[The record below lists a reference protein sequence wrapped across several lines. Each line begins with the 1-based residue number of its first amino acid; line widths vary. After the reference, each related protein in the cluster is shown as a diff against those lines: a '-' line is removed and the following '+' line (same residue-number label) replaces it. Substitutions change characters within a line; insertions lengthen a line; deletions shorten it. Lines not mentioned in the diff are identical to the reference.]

1 MMGAVFQRTSC
12 MLSLLHA
19 KKLLAI
25 HGYESFTEYIRSY
38 FNVLTPKKKN
48 IPFVKM
54 LKETE
59 EYRKFD
65 DFLDESQ
72 SCKNHPK
79 LKKLAEILIAFFT
92 DPIHANGSKVIV
104 FSQFRA
110 SAKEIKKFLDM
121 KTEGLVKSE
130 IFVG

>member
-38 FNVLTPKKKN
+38 FNINLPKKKN
-48 IPFVKM
+48 VPFVKM
-54 LKETE
+54 LKETD
-59 EYRKFD
+59 EYKKFD

-92 DPIHANGSKVIV
+92 DPAHSENSSKVIV
-104 FSQFRA
+104 FS
-110 SAKEIKKFLDM
+110 
-121 KTEGLVKSE
+121 
-130 IFVG
+130 